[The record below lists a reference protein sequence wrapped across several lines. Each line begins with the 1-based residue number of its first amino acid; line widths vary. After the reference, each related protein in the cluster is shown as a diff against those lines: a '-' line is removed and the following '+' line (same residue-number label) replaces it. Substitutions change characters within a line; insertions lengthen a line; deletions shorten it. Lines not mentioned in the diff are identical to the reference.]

1 MKYLI
6 SFALLLVTSLTVQS
20 QTTFEYG
27 LKGGISYSMGGEIQ
41 GNDSTLNYW
50 DGIAEGEG
58 AIGFHGGVF
67 GQINFGKFFVR
78 PEVVYSSL
86 TQKFDIP
93 LREEKTNYSVQT
105 FTIPVLLGYNVY
117 GPLDLY
123 AGPVF
128 SNILDSSIY
137 GAEGDPVIGVQNKRV
152 NIQAGAKVEFGRFGL
167 DVRYEHS
174 LSNAQVQEL
183 DFDNTLFGGKSG
195 GANKAWFNDAR
206 LNQVIVSL
214 IFKIGGP
221 DLNNGR
227 RRRPCY

>member
-1 MKYLI
+1 MKYLFSVALFLAASI
-6 SFALLLVTSLTVQS
+6 SAFS

-27 LKGGISYSMGGEIQ
+27 LKGGINYSMGGEIQ
-41 GNDSTLNYW
+41 GNDSTLSYW

-67 GQINFGKFFVR
+67 GQVNFGKFFVR

>member
-41 GNDSTLNYW
+41 GNDSGVGYW
-50 DGIAEGEG
+50 GGIAEGEG
-58 AIGFHGGVF
+58 AVGYHGGVF
-67 GQINFGKFFVR
+67 GQVNFGKFFVR

-93 LREEKTNYSVQT
+93 LREEKTDYSVQT
-105 FTIPVLLGYNVY
+105 FTIPLLLGYNIY

-128 SNILDSSIY
+128 TNILDSSIF
-137 GAEGDPVIGVQNKRV
+137 GVQGDPVISVQNRRV

-167 DVRYEHS
+167 DVRYERS
-174 LSNAQVQEL
+174 LSDAQDSGI
-183 DFDNTLFGGKSG
+183 DFDNDLFGGKP
-195 GANKAWFNDAR
+195 GANDAKFTDAR
-206 LNQVIVSL
+206 LNQIIVSF